1 MKDYTRTK
9 DEKKD
14 YIIDFIENDN
24 GTYTVLFADG
34 KKFIVSSTDKNFDIL
49 VKQQETQAQ
58 EAVANYSKF
67 AVKRDA
73 GRVLTPLSGIAAGVG
88 GYALSTLP
96 VVQNAVGD
104 NPVALAVGIGTI
116 ALLGAIPFG
125 SRLVRDSGKVNELK
139 KIKMRDENVGRLNQI
154 LKSEEYKNRYQGLK
168 QISKE
173 RLSELVS
180 EGTDPWSIIYID
192 EPYFDLE
199 EMQILLDNGDI
210 QDTFGFEYIRRPS
223 K

>member
-1 MKDYTRTK
+1 MKDYTITK

-14 YIIDFIENDN
+14 YIIDFIKNDN

-58 EAVANYSKF
+58 EAVANNSKF
-67 AVKRDA
+67 VLKRNI
-73 GRVLTPLSGIAAGVG
+73 GRALTPLSGIAAGVG

-125 SRLVRDSGKVNELK
+125 SKLVRDSGKVNELK

-168 QISKE
+168 QSSKE

-180 EGTDPWSIIYID
+180 EGADPWSIIYIN

>member
-1 MKDYTRTK
+1 MKDYTITK

-34 KKFIVSSTDKNFDIL
+34 KKFIVSSTDKNFEIL
-49 VKQQETQAQ
+49 AKQQEAQAQ
-58 EAVANYSKF
+58 EAVANNSKF
-67 AVKRDA
+67 VLKRNI
-73 GRVLTPLSGIAAGVG
+73 GRALTPLSGIAAGVG

-125 SRLVRDSGKVNELK
+125 SKLVRDSGKVNELK
-139 KIKMRDENVGRLNQI
+139 KIKMRDENVDRLNQI
-154 LKSEEYKNRYQGLK
+154 LKSE
-168 QISKE
+168 
-173 RLSELVS
+173 
-180 EGTDPWSIIYID
+180 
-192 EPYFDLE
+192 
-199 EMQILLDNGDI
+199 
-210 QDTFGFEYIRRPS
+210 
-223 K
+223 

>member
-1 MKDYTRTK
+1 M
-9 DEKKD
+9 
-14 YIIDFIENDN
+14 
-24 GTYTVLFADG
+24 
-34 KKFIVSSTDKNFDIL
+34 SSTDKNFEIL
-49 VKQQETQAQ
+49 AKQQEAQAQ
-58 EAVANYSKF
+58 EAVANNSKF
-67 AVKRDA
+67 VLKRNI
-73 GRVLTPLSGIAAGVG
+73 GRALTPLSGIAAGVG

-125 SRLVRDSGKVNELK
+125 SKLVRDSGKVNELK

-154 LKSEEYKNRYQGLK
+154 LKSEEYKNLYQGLK
-168 QISKE
+168 QSSKE

-180 EGTDPWSIIYID
+180 EGADPWSIIFID

>member
-1 MKDYTRTK
+1 MKDYTITK

-34 KKFIVSSTDKNFDIL
+34 KKFIVSSTDKNFEIL
-49 VKQQETQAQ
+49 AKQQEAQAQ
-58 EAVANYSKF
+58 EAVANNSKF
-67 AVKRDA
+67 VLKRNI
-73 GRVLTPLSGIAAGVG
+73 GRALTPLSGIAAGVG

-116 ALLGAIPFG
+116 ALLGSIPFC
-125 SRLVRDSGKVNELK
+125 SKLIKDSGKVNELK

-168 QISKE
+168 QSSKE

-180 EGTDPWSIIYID
+180 EGADPWSIIFID

>member
-1 MKDYTRTK
+1 MKDYTITK

-67 AVKRDA
+67 VLKRNI
-73 GRVLTPLSGIAAGVG
+73 GRALTPLSGIAAGVG

-125 SRLVRDSGKVNELK
+125 SKLVRDSGKVNELK

-168 QISKE
+168 QSSKE

-180 EGTDPWSIIYID
+180 EGADPWSIIYIN

>member
-1 MKDYTRTK
+1 MKDYTITK

-34 KKFIVSSTDKNFDIL
+34 KKFIVSSTDKNFEIL
-49 VKQQETQAQ
+49 AKQQEAQAQ
-58 EAVANYSKF
+58 EAVANNSKF
-67 AVKRDA
+67 VLKRNI
-73 GRVLTPLSGIAAGVG
+73 GRALTPLSGIAAGVG

-125 SRLVRDSGKVNELK
+125 SKLVRDSGKVNELK
-139 KIKMRDENVGRLNQI
+139 KIKMRDENVDRLNQI

-168 QISKE
+168 QSSKE

-180 EGTDPWSIIYID
+180 EGADPWSIIYID

>member
-1 MKDYTRTK
+1 MKDYTITK

-58 EAVANYSKF
+58 EAVANNSKF
-67 AVKRDA
+67 VLKRNI
-73 GRVLTPLSGIAAGVG
+73 GRALTPLSGIAAGVG

-125 SRLVRDSGKVNELK
+125 SKLVRDSGKVNELK

-168 QISKE
+168 QSSKE

-180 EGTDPWSIIYID
+180 EGADPWSIIFID

>member
-1 MKDYTRTK
+1 MKDYTITK

-67 AVKRDA
+67 VLKRNI
-73 GRVLTPLSGIAAGVG
+73 GRALTPLSGIAAGVG

-104 NPVALAVGIGTI
+104 NPVSLALGIGTI

-125 SRLVRDSGKVNELK
+125 SKLVRDSGKVNELK

-168 QISKE
+168 QSSKE

-180 EGTDPWSIIYID
+180 EGADPWSIIYIN

>member
-1 MKDYTRTK
+1 MKDYTITK

-139 KIKMRDENVGRLNQI
+139 KIKMRDENIGRLNQI